1 MIVIDIFWF
10 IVDFIAE
17 KLIENL
23 KIVIILV
30 VLILLV
36 CLAT

>member
-1 MIVIDIFWF
+1 MIVIDILWY

-17 KLIENL
+17 KLNL
-23 KIVIILV
+23 KIVIFLV

>member
-10 IVDFIAE
+10 IVDFITE
-17 KLIENL
+17 KLNL
-23 KIVIILV
+23 KIVIFLV

>member
-1 MIVIDIFWF
+1 MIVIDILWS

-23 KIVIILV
+23 KIVIFLV

>member
-1 MIVIDIFWF
+1 MIVIDIFWI
-10 IVDFIAE
+10 IVDFITE
-17 KLIENL
+17 KLNL
-23 KIVIILV
+23 KIVIFLV